1 MKSGEGSLILFL
13 RQVVIETWRKSP
25 DPFLVTN
32 GCEDLNNFNENIQR
46 HEDFYENM
54 EIFI

>member
-13 RQVVIETWRKSP
+13 RQVVIKTWRKSL